1 MLLTLLVS
9 LLLASL
15 IAGLLGSLT
24 GLGGGVVL
32 TPILVLF
39 LGIPIDYAIGASL
52 ISTIATSASSGS
64 RYLSTGL
71 AHMRVA
77 ISLEIATTTGAVT
90 GSLLEYVIEKAH
102 LFTLLDILF
111 GAILIF
117 SVIPN
122 FVRMGSEIPEYKD
135 DPKPDLAY
143 KLKLYGTYYDLALDK
158 QVKYRGRRYPVG
170 LFGMYIAGLVSGL
183 LGIGSGALKVLA
195 MDLGMGLPFKITTA
209 TSSFMIGVTAATSS
223 GVYWALGMI
232 SPVIVAVT
240 IPGVFIGSNLGSR
253 YLNKMLSRRLRQIFT
268 LVLILLGIQLILRGV
283 GIF

>member
-1 MLLTLLVS
+1 MLLV
-9 LLLASL
+9 LLLELFISSI

-39 LGIPIDYAIGASL
+39 LGVPIEYAIGASL

-64 RYLSTGL
+64 RYLRTGL
-71 AHMRVA
+71 AHMRVG

-90 GSLLEYVIEKAH
+90 GSILEYYIERAH
-102 LFTLLDILF
+102 LFTILDVLF

-117 SVIPN
+117 SVMPN
-122 FVRMGSEIPEYKD
+122 FVRMGSEIPEYSS

-143 KLKLYGTYYDLALDK
+143 KLRLYGEYYDQALDK
-158 QVKYRGRRYPVG
+158 KVKYRATRYPAG

-195 MDLGMGLPFKITTA
+195 MDLGMNLPFKITTA

-223 GVYWALGMI
+223 GVYWALGI
-232 SPVIVAVT
+232 INPIIVGMT

-253 YLNKMLSRRLRQIFT
+253 YLNRLLNRRLRQIFT
-268 LVLILLGIQLILRGV
+268 LVLLALGIQLILRGL